1 MDLER
6 PTPDLLL
13 RAYTRGIF
21 PMFDERSG
29 GIGWYSPDPR
39 GVLPLDAFHVPRSLA
54 RAVRKGSFEIR
65 SNAAFERVMRGCAT
79 PAEGRP
85 GSWIDERLIRA
96 YVGLHRLGFAHSLEA
111 YLEDRLV
118 GGLYGVHIRGAFFGE
133 SMFSRPE
140 LGGTDASKVCL
151 VHLVARLRQG
161 GFVLLDTQFSTPHLV
176 QFGCVEITR
185 LEYLMRLRQALQLE
199 GLWVKE
205 PGLDGA
211 RVLELSRARESSP
224 AQ

>member
-1 MDLER
+1 MDLEH
-6 PTPDLLL
+6 PTPELLL

-21 PMFDERSG
+21 PMCDEHSG
-29 GIGWYSPDPR
+29 DIGWYSPDPR

-54 RAVRKGSFEIR
+54 RSVRSGSFEIR
-65 SNAAFERVMRGCAT
+65 SDSAFERVMRECAA
-79 PAEGRP
+79 PATTREAT
-85 GSWIDERLIRA
+85 WIDERLIEA

-111 YLEDRLV
+111 YRDDCLV

-140 LGGTDASKVCL
+140 LGGTDASKTCL

-161 GFVLLDTQFSTPHLV
+161 GFSLLDTQFATPHLV
-176 QFGCVEITR
+176 RFGCVEIPR
-185 LEYLMRLRQALQLE
+185 VEYLRRLWAALRVE
-199 GLWVKE
+199 GSWVEE

-211 RVLELSRARESSP
+211 RALALSRS
-224 AQ
+224 Q